1 METTVFGKTGR
12 LVSRIGFGGAVAGLK
27 NYLHEYDPASSEAK
41 AGVHEAL
48 EAALEHGISYFDTA
62 PGYGNGASETLFGDV
77 LGGVEPERIFLA
89 TKCSAFSN
97 EGGVSDYD
105 HVLRSAEQSLK
116 RLRRDFVDLL
126 QLHGGSYT
134 DAQTE
139 RVMGEKGAL
148 EALEKL
154 KKDGVVR
161 HIGFTTE
168 DNNRAMYEFFRS
180 GRFDSVQLCYNFLF
194 QHPYEPSRP
203 FGSLYEAEKKG
214 LGIAAMRATT
224 SGTFQRWMRAVRPGD
239 NFDYTSA
246 LIQFVLSNPLVDVVL
261 IGMRSKERVLQN
273 VAIMD
278 DASGRVDLSLIH
290 ERYV

>member
-12 LVSRIGFGGAVAGLK
+12 VVSRIGFGGAVAGLK
-27 NYLHEYDPASSEAK
+27 NYLHEYDPASDEAK
-41 AGVHEAL
+41 SRVHGAL
-48 EAALEHGISYFDTA
+48 EAALKHSISYFDTA
-62 PGYGNGASETLFGDV
+62 PGYGNGASESLFGDV
-77 LGGVEPERIFLA
+77 LGGVDPGSIFLA
-89 TKCSAFSN
+89 TKCPAFSN

-116 RLRRDFVDLL
+116 RLRRDYVDLL

-134 DAQTE
+134 DAQAE
-139 RVMGEKGAL
+139 RVLGEKGAL
-148 EALEKL
+148 QALEKL
-154 KKDGVVR
+154 KKDGVAR

-180 GRFDSVQLCYNFLF
+180 GRFDSVQLCYNVLF

-203 FGSLYEAEKKG
+203 FGALYEAEKNG

-224 SGTFQRWMRAVRPGD
+224 SGTFQRWMQAVRPGD
-239 NFDYTSA
+239 AFDYTAA

-278 DASGRVDLSLIH
+278 DLAGRVDLSKIH